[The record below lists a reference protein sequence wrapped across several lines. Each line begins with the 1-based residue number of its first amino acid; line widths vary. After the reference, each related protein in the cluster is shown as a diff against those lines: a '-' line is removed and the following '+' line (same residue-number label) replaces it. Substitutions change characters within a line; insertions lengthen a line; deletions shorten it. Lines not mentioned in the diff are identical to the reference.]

1 MSIKSIVEQRL
12 LTAMIA
18 LGLPTNTSP
27 LVRPSVRPEYGD
39 YQANGVMRAA
49 KLAGENPKN
58 LAEKILAAADLSDLV
73 DFAEVAG
80 PGFINLHLKKVFIA
94 KKLSENDVKKILKR
108 EPKIVVI
115 DYSGPNL
122 AKEMH
127 VGHLRSTIIGD
138 CIARVHEHLGNEV
151 IRQNHMGDWGT
162 QFGMLIA
169 ELEYHMSSG
178 ETAELV
184 LNDLEKFYQ
193 QAKAR
198 FDSENAFADKA
209 RKYVVR
215 LQSGDQHCLRLWQH
229 FIAISVQHNLGIYQ
243 RLNVSLKKEH
253 IKAES
258 SYNNKLEELVSRLSL
273 SGIAIDDQGAK
284 VIFLDDLS
292 DKNGKASAMIIRKS
306 DGGYL
311 YATTDLAALEH
322 RAKILR
328 ANQILYF
335 IDARQALHMKQV
347 FSAGRLAGLVSDE
360 VSLEHHP
367 FGTMMGKDGKP
378 FKTRT
383 GGTVK
388 LENLIDE
395 SIQRAADLVER
406 KNSNLD
412 ENEIL
417 DIAKKVG
424 IGAIKYADLSKHR
437 STDYIF
443 NWDAMLSLNGN
454 TGPYLQYAYTRI
466 CSIFKRAEVEMTKYS
481 AVVIVNS
488 AEEKTLCLKI
498 LQFNEVLEQVA
509 EDSLPHLLCS
519 YLYELASAFMSFY
532 ENCPILKST
541 VPGETYQSRLTL
553 CSKTGETIAT
563 GLELLGIEVSE
574 KM

>member
-1 MSIKSIVEQRL
+1 MVGV
-12 LTAMIA
+12 
-18 LGLPTNTSP
+18 GLPTETSP
-27 LVRPSVRPEYGD
+27 SVRPSVRPEFGD

-49 KLAGENPKN
+49 KVAGENPRN
-58 LAEKILAAADLSDLV
+58 LAKKILAAADLSDLV
-73 DFAEVAG
+73 DLAEIAG

-94 KKLSENDVKKILKR
+94 KQLSENDSKR
-108 EPKIVVI
+108 TSTRVPKTVVI

-138 CIARVHEHLGNEV
+138 CIARVHEHLGNKV
-151 IRQNHMGDWGT
+151 VRQNHMGDWGT

-169 ELEYHMSSG
+169 ELEYHMTSG

-193 QAKAR
+193 RAKTR
-198 FDSENAFADKA
+198 FDSESAFADQA

-229 FIAISVQHNLGIYQ
+229 FIDVSIQHNLNIYH

-258 SYNNKLEELVSRLSL
+258 SYNHQLEELVSRLSR
-273 SGIAIDDQGAK
+273 SGIAVDDQGAK
-284 VIFLDDLS
+284 VIFLHEIS
-292 DKNGKASAMIIRKS
+292 DRNGRASVMIIRKS

-322 RAKILR
+322 RAKILK
-328 ANQILYF
+328 ANRILYF

-360 VSLEHHP
+360 VTLEHHP
-367 FGTMMGKDGKP
+367 FGTMMGNDGKP

-395 SIQRAADLVER
+395 SIQRAADLVAI
-406 KNSNLD
+406 KNSTLHD
-412 ENEIL
+412 NEIL
-417 DIAKKVG
+417 EIAKKVG

-437 STDYIF
+437 STDYVF

-466 CSIFKRAEVEMTKYS
+466 CSIFKRAKVEMTQYS
-481 AVVIVNS
+481 SKVIVNND
-488 AEEKTLCLKI
+488 EEKKLCLKI

-509 EDSLPHLLCS
+509 EDSLPHLLCG
-519 YLYELASAFMSFY
+519 YLYELASAFMCFY
-532 ENCPILKST
+532 EKCPILKST
-541 VPGETYQSRLTL
+541 VAVETYQSRLTL
-553 CSKTGETIAT
+553 CSKTGETIFT
-563 GLELLGIEVSE
+563 GLKLLGIEVTE